1 MSGKNDARSQLE
13 FGIISECVPM
23 LSGSNNAFKVHIVDE
38 EGQVVYGVYKPRR
51 GEKPLWDFPEGS
63 LYRRERAAYLL
74 ALAAGWEFIPLT
86 VIRDGP
92 YGVGSVQAMISFQ
105 SGQGY
110 FGLDSSHANQLWP
123 IAVFDLVVN
132 NADRKGGHCL
142 LDEHGKVWSID
153 HGLTFHTDFKVRTVF
168 WDFWGENIP
177 ERMLKDLTD
186 LRISLGTH
194 RKEVQE
200 LASLISREE
209 LVALQERIDAIIEL
223 GKHPMLDA
231 YRNVPWPPY

>member
-1 MSGKNDARSQLE
+1 MVSSLQSSDVLFRDWLVMSGKNDARSQLE

-142 LDEHGKVWSID
+142 LDEHGKATGSAMARLVSKTVSIAVEAVLD
-153 HGLTFHTDFKVRTVF
+153 GELPPGVSAAPSNPQIVDAWMTKLIASGERIVRT
-168 WDFWGENIP
+168 
-177 ERMLKDLTD
+177 
-186 LRISLGTH
+186 
-194 RKEVQE
+194 
-200 LASLISREE
+200 
-209 LVALQERIDAIIEL
+209 
-223 GKHPMLDA
+223 
-231 YRNVPWPPY
+231 